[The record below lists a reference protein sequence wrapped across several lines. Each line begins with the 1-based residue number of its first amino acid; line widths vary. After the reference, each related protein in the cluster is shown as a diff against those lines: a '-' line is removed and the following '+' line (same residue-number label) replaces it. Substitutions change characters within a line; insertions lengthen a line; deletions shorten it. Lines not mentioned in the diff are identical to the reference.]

1 MRNFHNAA
9 IAGTTALALTFGGT
23 AVAGAEETADNQTA
37 ADQTVGNQSASEQ
50 NQGGDKPRS
59 SSTRIFESIGGD
71 HSDPDTYMVNGRD
84 LFGSSKNW
92 DNVGTPAKVLY
103 GLTVALG
110 AVAAFGV
117 ILAPLDNFINYRP
130 FAQ

>member
-1 MRNFHNAA
+1 MRNFRNAA
-9 IAGTTALALTFGGT
+9 IAGATALALTFGGT
-23 AVAGAEETADNQTA
+23 AVAGAEET
-37 ADQTVGNQSASEQ
+37 VGNQSATEQ
-50 NQGGDKPRS
+50 HQGGDKPRS

-71 HSDPDTYMVNGRD
+71 HNDPDTYMVNGRD

-92 DNVGTPAKVLY
+92 DEVGTPAKVLY

-110 AVAAFGV
+110 AVAAFGA
-117 ILAPLDNFINYRP
+117 ILAPLDNFIKYGP

>member
-1 MRNFHNAA
+1 MRNFRNAA
-9 IAGTTALALTFGGT
+9 IAGATALALTFGGT
-23 AVAGAEETADNQTA
+23 AVAGAEETVDNPSAT
-37 ADQTVGNQSASEQ
+37 NQSASEQ
-50 NQGGDKPRS
+50 NKGGDKPRS

-110 AVAAFGV
+110 AVAAFGL
-117 ILAPLDNFINYRP
+117 ILAPLDNFIKYGP

>member
-1 MRNFHNAA
+1 MRNFRNAA
-9 IAGTTALALTFGGT
+9 IAGATALALTFGGT
-23 AVAGAEETADNQTA
+23 AVAGAEETVD
-37 ADQTVGNQSASEQ
+37 NQSASEQ
-50 NQGGDKPRS
+50 NQGGDKLRS

-71 HSDPDTYMVNGRD
+71 HNDPDTYMVNGRD

-92 DNVGTPAKVLY
+92 DEVGTPAKVLY

-110 AVAAFGV
+110 AVAAFGA
-117 ILAPLDNFINYRP
+117 ILAPLDNFIKYGP